1 MRRHSFDPVSAALG
15 IFAVV
20 AGLFVMLGEA
30 AEVDARG
37 PWWIAGA
44 AVLVGLAI
52 IPWRRGP
59 AKDVSSANAPTEDA

>member
-1 MRRHSFDPVSAALG
+1 MSRHPFDPVSAALG
-15 IFAVV
+15 IFALV

-30 AEVDARG
+30 ADVDARG

-52 IPWRRGP
+52 IPWRRGS
-59 AKDVSSANAPTEDA
+59 DVDVPPANAPTDDA